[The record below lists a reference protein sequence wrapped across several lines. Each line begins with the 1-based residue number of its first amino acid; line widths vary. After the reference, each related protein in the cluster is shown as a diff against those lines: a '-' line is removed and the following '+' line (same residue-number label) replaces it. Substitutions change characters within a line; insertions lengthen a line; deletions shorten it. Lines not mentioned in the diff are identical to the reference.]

1 MKENYYFGQGGVKMG
16 ILLNLF
22 DVIKNKDE
30 IVKSTGNIIKNISST
45 DEHLKESFLKNLKKD
60 SWGVHLVIGKSGGG
74 KTALCVRMA
83 EFLNRP
89 TYAINMLKTPEWI
102 DPLVKIRIHEDEN
115 GNYLGATFIYPDG
128 TELKADKHC
137 TVIIDDAANILESN
151 KMYEDV
157 NSTIKK
163 LAFISRH
170 LDIAFF
176 VNVQDSSSL
185 NKQVVGQ
192 ARVAWFKEPALFQF
206 GTDRDFIA
214 KLVEE
219 EVKPFFDS
227 LPKTLRKK
235 YTYIYCAD
243 FKGVIVTG
251 LSKGW
256 SQAISENKG

>member
-1 MKENYYFGQGGVKMG
+1 MSV
-16 ILLNLF
+16 LLNLF
-22 DVIKNKDE
+22 DVVRNKNE
-30 IVKSTGNIIKNISST
+30 IVRVASNALGKTPNT
-45 DEHLKESFLKNLKKD
+45 DDRAKEAFLKNLRKD

-89 TYAINMLKTPEWI
+89 VYSINMLKTPEWI
-102 DPLVKIRIHEDEN
+102 DPLVKIRIIEDES
-115 GNYLGATFIYPDG
+115 GNYIKSTFIYPDG
-128 TELKADKHC
+128 NELKADKHC
-137 TVIIDDAANILESN
+137 TVIIDDAANVLESS

-157 NSTIKK
+157 NQTIKK
-163 LAFISRH
+163 LAFIARH

-176 VNVQDSSSL
+176 VNVQDSSAL

-227 LPKTLRKK
+227 LPKTIRRK
-235 YTYIYCAD
+235 YTYVYCSD
-243 FKGVIVTG
+243 FKGTIVTG
-251 LSKGW
+251 LAKGW
-256 SQAISENKG
+256 TQSISENKG

>member
-1 MKENYYFGQGGVKMG
+1 MS
-16 ILLNLF
+16 LLLRIF
-22 DVIKNKDE
+22 DVVASKDRV
-30 IVKSTGNIIKNISST
+30 VKSAQAVIGGKTVVPKT
-45 DEHLKESFLKNLKKD
+45 DDNAKREFLLNLKKD

-89 TYAINMLKTPEWI
+89 TYAINMLKTPNWI
-102 DPLVKIRIHEDEN
+102 TPITKIQIVEDEN
-115 GNYLGATFIYPDG
+115 GNYLGAYFIFPNG
-128 TELKADKHC
+128 SNVPAEKHS
-137 TVIIDDAANILESN
+137 TVVIDDAANILESN

-157 NSTIKK
+157 NTTIKK
-163 LAFISRH
+163 LAFIARH

-227 LPKTLRKK
+227 LPKNDRKK
-235 YTYIYCAD
+235 YTYVYCAD
-243 FKGVIVTG
+243 FKGVITTG
-251 LSKGW
+251 LAKGW
-256 SQAISENKG
+256 TQEISENKG